1 MKNLIKKNTLFRIL
15 SIWLIVF
22 SCCVVSRAVDAMEQ
36 EQMEEKPL
44 SQLELRMQKMV
55 SIDVSDVPIEV
66 VIRQL
71 AEQVDVDFIKSPN
84 VTGNVTVTLTGV
96 SVEEALQSI
105 LDVHGCAYIKGEN
118 VVRILSREEMPEISE
133 RLITET
139 FEIIYAD
146 VVEVVKA
153 LDKFKSPQGSVSSI
167 QGTSHIIVTDTE
179 GKVRDIA
186 KLIEKIDRIT
196 PQVLVEVRI
205 YDITSKDNLD
215 LGIDWYASRRTNFNS
230 SGFPIDDDIAVN
242 RDGTDTYISSIT
254 DSALHAGFSAGTSK
268 TAAATEGYMQF
279 GILNK
284 NVDIFSQLRA
294 EQENINAKLLANP
307 RIMVL
312 DNETAL
318 FDIVTEH
325 PYVERTITGATITE
339 TVKFKNVGIKLGVTP
354 HVTRDGMVRMR
365 ILPEFGVV
373 IGQVQV
379 SSSDVPI
386 VDTRKVDTIALVQN
400 GHAVVIGGLRKKDTT
415 QQINKVPLLGD
426 LPILGALFKF
436 EGESTVIT
444 ELVVFIT
451 PPMIVT
457 EPVLTETEQQAYDV
471 TIFDGPKSRNTKAE
485 DKLERK

>member
-1 MKNLIKKNTLFRIL
+1 MKNFMRKIRIFRIL
-15 SIWLIVF
+15 FIWLIIG
-22 SCCVVSRAVDAMEQ
+22 SCCIASGAVDAVEEDQ
-36 EQMEEKPL
+36 AEEKPL
-44 SQLELRMQKMV
+44 SQLETRMQKKV
-55 SIDVSDVPIEV
+55 SIDVSDVPIEM

-71 AEQVDVDFIKSPN
+71 AEQVDVDFIKSPK

-96 SVEEALQSI
+96 SVEEALQSV
-105 LDVHGCAYIKGEN
+105 LDVHGCAAIKGEN
-118 VVRILSREEMPEISE
+118 VVRILSREEIPEISE

-215 LGIDWYASRRTNFNS
+215 LGIDWYASRRTNYNS
-230 SGFPIDDDIAVN
+230 SGYPIGDDITVSKS
-242 RDGTDTYISSIT
+242 GSDTYVSSIT
-254 DSALHAGFSAGTSK
+254 DSSLRAGFSAGTSK
-268 TAAATEGYMQF
+268 TAAATDGYLQF

-284 NVDIFSQLRA
+284 HVDITAQLRA

-339 TVKFKNVGIKLGVTP
+339 TVKFKNVGIKLSVTP
-354 HVTRDGMVRMR
+354 HVTKDGMVRMR
-365 ILPEFGVV
+365 IMPEFGVV

-386 VDTRKVDTIALVQN
+386 VDTRKVDTIALVEN
-400 GHAVVIGGLRKKDTT
+400 NHTVVLGGMRKKDTT
-415 QQINKVPLLGD
+415 EQVNKVPLLGD
-426 LPILGALFKF
+426 IPLIGSLFKF
-436 EGESTVIT
+436 EGETTVIT

-451 PPMIVT
+451 PTIIT
-457 EPVLTETEQQAYDV
+457 EPTLTEEEQKAYDV
-471 TIFDGPKSRNTKAE
+471 TVFDGPKSNNTKAE
-485 DKLERK
+485 EKLEK

>member
-1 MKNLIKKNTLFRIL
+1 MKNFMKKIRIFRIFFV
-15 SIWLIVF
+15 WLIVG
-22 SCCVVSRAVDAMEQ
+22 SCCFTSVAADAV
-36 EQMEEKPL
+36 EEDQADDKPL
-44 SQLELRMQKMV
+44 SQLEMRMQKKV
-55 SIDVSDVPIEV
+55 SIDVSDVPIEM

-84 VTGNVTVTLTGV
+84 VIGNVTVTLTSV
-96 SVEEALQSI
+96 SVEEALQSV

-118 VVRILSREEMPEISE
+118 VVRILSREEIPEISE
-133 RLITET
+133 RLVTET

-179 GKVRDIA
+179 SKVRDIA
-186 KLIEKIDRIT
+186 KLIETIDRIT

-230 SGFPIDDDIAVN
+230 SGFPIDDDLTVSKGGN
-242 RDGTDTYISSIT
+242 DTYLSSIT
-254 DSALHAGFSAGTSK
+254 DSAVHGGFSAGTSK
-268 TAAATEGYMQF
+268 TAAATEGYLQF

-284 NVDIFSQLRA
+284 HVDIFAQLRA

-307 RIMVL
+307 RILVL

-339 TVKFKNVGIKLGVTP
+339 TVKFKPVGIKLGVVP

-365 ILPEFGVV
+365 IQPEFGVV
-373 IGQVQV
+373 ISQVQV
-379 SSSDVPI
+379 SSSNVPV
-386 VDTRKVDTIALVQN
+386 VDTRKVDTIALVQD
-400 GHAVVIGGLRKKDTT
+400 GHAVVLGGLRKKDTT

-426 LPILGALFKF
+426 LPVLGKLFKF

-451 PPMIVT
+451 PKIVT
-457 EPVLTETEQQAYDV
+457 KPVLTEEEQNALDITE
-471 TIFDGPKSRNTKAE
+471 FEGPKASSTKAE
-485 DKLERK
+485 ETFGK

>member
-1 MKNLIKKNTLFRIL
+1 MKNFIKKNTLFRIL

-22 SCCVVSRAVDAMEQ
+22 SCCVVSRAVEAVDE

-44 SQLELRMQKMV
+44 SQLELRMQKKV

-66 VIRQL
+66 VVRQL
-71 AEQVDVDFIKSPN
+71 TEQVDVDFIKSPN
-84 VTGNVTVTLTGV
+84 VTGNVTVTLTNV

-118 VVRILSREEMPEISE
+118 VVRILSREEIPEISE

-146 VVEVVKA
+146 VTEVVKA

-179 GKVRDIA
+179 NKVRDIA

-215 LGIDWYASRRTNFNS
+215 LGIDWYAGRRTNYNT
-230 SGFPIDDDIAVN
+230 SGYPIDDDITVSKS
-242 RDGTDTYISSIT
+242 GSDTYVSSIS
-254 DSALHAGFSAGTSK
+254 DPAIRAGFSAGTSK
-268 TAAATEGYMQF
+268 TAAATDGYLQL

-284 NVDIFSQLRA
+284 HVDITAQLRA

-325 PYVERTITGATITE
+325 PYVERTITGATVTE

-365 ILPEFGVV
+365 IIPEFGVV

-386 VDTRKVDTIALVQN
+386 VDTRKVDTIALVQD
-400 GHAVVIGGLRKKDTT
+400 GHAVVLGGLRKKDTT
-415 QQINKVPLLGD
+415 RQINKVPLLGD
-426 LPILGALFKF
+426 IPILGTLFKF

-451 PPMIVT
+451 PKIIA
-457 EPVLTETEQQAYDV
+457 EPVLSQQEQEAFDV
-471 TIFDGPKSRNTKAE
+471 TIFDGPKSNNTKAE
-485 DKLERK
+485 DKLEQ

>member
-1 MKNLIKKNTLFRIL
+1 MKNFIKKNTLFRIL

-22 SCCVVSRAVDAMEQ
+22 SCCVVSRAVEAVDE

-44 SQLELRMQKMV
+44 SQLELRMQKKV

-66 VIRQL
+66 VVRQL
-71 AEQVDVDFIKSPN
+71 TEQVDVDFINSPN
-84 VTGNVTVTLTGV
+84 VTGNVTVTLTNV

-118 VVRILSREEMPEISE
+118 VVRILSREEIPEISE

-179 GKVRDIA
+179 NKVRDIA

-215 LGIDWYASRRTNFNS
+215 LGIDWYAGRRTNYNT
-230 SGFPIDDDIAVN
+230 SGYPIDDDITVSKS
-242 RDGTDTYISSIT
+242 GSDTYVSSIS
-254 DSALHAGFSAGTSK
+254 DPAIRAGFSAGTSK
-268 TAAATEGYMQF
+268 TAAATDGYLQL

-284 NVDIFSQLRA
+284 HVDITAQLRA

-325 PYVERTITGATITE
+325 PYVERTITGATVTE

-365 ILPEFGVV
+365 IIPEFGVV

-386 VDTRKVDTIALVQN
+386 VDTRKVDTIALVQD
-400 GHAVVIGGLRKKDTT
+400 GHAVVLGGLRKKDTT
-415 QQINKVPLLGD
+415 RQINKVPLLGD
-426 LPILGALFKF
+426 IPILGTLFKF

-451 PPMIVT
+451 PKIIA
-457 EPVLTETEQQAYDV
+457 EPVLSQQEQEAFDV
-471 TIFDGPKSRNTKAE
+471 TIFDGPKSNNTKAE
-485 DKLERK
+485 DKLEQ

>member
-1 MKNLIKKNTLFRIL
+1 MKNFMKKITIFRIL
-15 SIWLIVF
+15 SVWAIIG
-22 SCCVVSRAVDAMEQ
+22 SCCITSGAVDAIEDDVAD
-36 EQMEEKPL
+36 EKPL
-44 SQLELRMQKMV
+44 SQLEMRMQKKV
-55 SIDVSDVPIEV
+55 SIDVSDVPIEM

-84 VTGNVTVTLTGV
+84 VTGNVTVTLTSV
-96 SVEEALQSI
+96 SVEEALQSV
-105 LDVHGCAYIKGEN
+105 LDVHGCAAIKGEN
-118 VVRILSREEMPEISE
+118 VVRILSREEIPEISE

-179 GKVRDIA
+179 NKVRDIA

-215 LGIDWYASRRTNFNS
+215 LGIDWYASRRTNFNT
-230 SGFPIDDDIAVN
+230 SGFPIDDDITVSK
-242 RDGTDTYISSIT
+242 DGTDTYVSSIT
-254 DSALHAGFSAGTSK
+254 DSALHAGFNAGTSK
-268 TAAATEGYMQF
+268 TAAATEGYLQF

-284 NVDIFSQLRA
+284 HADIFAQLRA

-307 RIMVL
+307 RILVL

-386 VDTRKVDTIALVQN
+386 VDTRKVDTIALVRD
-400 GHAVVIGGLRKKDTT
+400 GHAVVLGGLRKKDTT

-426 LPILGALFKF
+426 IPILGTLFKF

-451 PPMIVT
+451 PKIIT
-457 EPVLTETEQQAYDV
+457 QPVLSKEEQEAFDV
-471 TIFDGPKSRNTKAE
+471 TIFDGPKSKSTKAE
-485 DKLERK
+485 DKLEK

>member
-1 MKNLIKKNTLFRIL
+1 MKKTAKLRVIF
-15 SIWLIVF
+15 IWAIIS
-22 SCCVVSRAVDAMEQ
+22 SCCVLSNTVGADEDDRT
-36 EQMEEKPL
+36 EEKPI
-44 SQLELRMQKMV
+44 SQLEMRMQKKV
-55 SIDVSDVPIEV
+55 SIDVSDVPIEM

-96 SVEEALQSI
+96 SVEEAMQSI

-118 VVRILSREEMPEISE
+118 VVRILSREEIPEISE
-133 RLITET
+133 RLRTET

-146 VVEVVKA
+146 VTEVVKA
-153 LDKFKSPQGSVSSI
+153 LEKFMSTQGSVSSI
-167 QGTSHIIVTDTE
+167 QGTSHVIVTDTE
-179 GKVRDIA
+179 NKIRDIA
-186 KLIEKIDRIT
+186 SLIEKIDRIT

-205 YDITSKDNLD
+205 YDITSQDNLD
-215 LGIDWYASRRTNFNS
+215 LGIDWYAGRRTNYNS
-230 SGFPIDDDIAVN
+230 SNYAIGDDITVSK
-242 RDGTDTYISSIT
+242 DGSDTYVSSIT
-254 DSALHAGFSAGTSK
+254 DPSVTAGFSAGTSK
-268 TAAATEGYMQF
+268 TATATEGYLQF
-279 GILNK
+279 GLLNEHI
-284 NVDIFSQLRA
+284 DINAQLRA
-294 EQENINAKLLANP
+294 EKENVNAKLLANP

-325 PYVERTITGATITE
+325 PYIERTITGSTVTE

-386 VDTRKVDTIALVQN
+386 VDTRKVDTIALIED
-400 GHAVVIGGLRKKDTT
+400 GHSVVLGGLRKKDTT
-415 QQINKVPLLGD
+415 QQINKVPMLGD
-426 LPILGALFKF
+426 IPIIGNLFRF

-451 PPMIVT
+451 PKIIT
-457 EPVLTETEQQAYDV
+457 KPVLSEHEQQALNV
-471 TIFDGPKSRNTKAE
+471 TEFEGPKPISTKAE
-485 DKLERK
+485 TSQTAK

>member
-1 MKNLIKKNTLFRIL
+1 MKNIMKKIRIFRIL
-15 SIWLIVF
+15 FVWLIVGL
-22 SCCVVSRAVDAMEQ
+22 CCITSVAADALEQ
-36 EQMEEKPL
+36 DQAEEKPL
-44 SQLELRMQKMV
+44 SQLEMRLQKKV
-55 SIDVSDVPIEV
+55 SIDVSNVPIEM

-84 VTGNVTVTLTGV
+84 VTGNVTVTLTSV
-96 SVEEALQSI
+96 SVEEALQSV

-118 VVRILSREEMPEISE
+118 VVRILSREELPEISE
-133 RLITET
+133 RLVTET
-139 FEIIYAD
+139 FEIVYAD
-146 VVEVVKA
+146 VVEVVRA

-215 LGIDWYASRRTNFNS
+215 LGVDWYASRRTNYNT
-230 SGFPIDDDIAVN
+230 SGLPIGDDIAVSK
-242 RDGTDTYISSIT
+242 GGADTYVSSIT
-254 DSALHAGFSAGTSK
+254 DPALNAGFNAGTSK
-268 TAAATEGYMQF
+268 TAAATEGYLQF
-279 GILNK
+279 GILTEHA
-284 NVDIFSQLRA
+284 DIFAQLRA

-354 HVTRDGMVRMR
+354 HVTMDGMVRMR
-365 ILPEFGVV
+365 IVPEFGVV

-379 SSSDVPI
+379 SSSNVPV
-386 VDTRKVDTIALVQN
+386 VDTRKVDTIALIED
-400 GHAVVIGGLRKKDTT
+400 GHVVVLGGLRKKDTT

-426 LPILGALFKF
+426 LPVLGPLFKF
-436 EGESTVIT
+436 EGETTVIT

-451 PPMIVT
+451 PKIIT
-457 EPVLTETEQQAYDV
+457 GPVLTENEQHAYNVTE
-471 TIFDGPKSRNTKAE
+471 FKGPKSSNTKAE
-485 DKLERK
+485 DKLEGK